1 MLTPGVWVPEWL
13 LTVVLPDSSH
23 SASSNRPSW
32 SGDDF
37 SLEEPKRLLRRCLIY
52 SLRTEI
58 CVLRSTSFSRN
69 NSFYFC
75 RAAASFIAAIN
86 NNIKRRR

>member
-37 SLEEPKRLLRRCLIY
+37 SLEEPKRLQRICGQYCPVLKAEIFCLVTPFMEAILRKPN
-52 SLRTEI
+52 
-58 CVLRSTSFSRN
+58 VWHDP
-69 NSFYFC
+69 
-75 RAAASFIAAIN
+75 
-86 NNIKRRR
+86 